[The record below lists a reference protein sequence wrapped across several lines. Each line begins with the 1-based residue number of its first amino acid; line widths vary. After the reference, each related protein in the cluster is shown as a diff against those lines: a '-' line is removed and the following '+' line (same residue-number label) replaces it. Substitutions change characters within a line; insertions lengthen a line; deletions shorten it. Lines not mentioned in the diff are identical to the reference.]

1 MNSFEKGL
9 LAIAAVILALFLMVF
24 VLNAYDGHLRAQVLK
39 NAEDPLYA
47 ACAYDSAKDR
57 VPSSCFALLTQ
68 NKELPQ

>member
-1 MNSFEKGL
+1 MDSFEKGL

-47 ACAYDSAKDR
+47 ACAYDSSKTAVPASCYTLLSLNKD
-57 VPSSCFALLTQ
+57 
-68 NKELPQ
+68 LPK